1 MSNKIKSL
9 SAEEQLNLRNRARDE
24 LLRLENVFNDAAAKQ
39 IVDDFK
45 DYFSVCEI
53 VYKVILEDH
62 QFNKTGKHKEHLTVS
77 MVEAPHAL
85 KYAGYDFDKN
95 LLTRLFGAEEKIGSR
110 SVKKLRDSLTHS
122 LNEKAVK
129 ELQDRHDELYG
140 YMRDFLS
147 KIREVDMEIVN

>member
-1 MSNKIKSL
+1 MPNKVKRL
-9 SAEEQLNLRNRARDE
+9 SPVKQLELRNRAKAE
-24 LLRLENVFNDAAAKQ
+24 LLRLEELLNDAPTKQ
-39 IVDDFK
+39 MVDDFK
-45 DYFSVCEI
+45 EFFSVCEI

-62 QFNKTGKHKEHLTVS
+62 QFNKTGKHSNYLKVNMS
-77 MVEAPHAL
+77 QAPHAL

-95 LLTRLFGAEEKIGSR
+95 LLTHLFGAEEKIGSR

-140 YMRDFLS
+140 YMNDFLS
-147 KIREVDMEIVN
+147 KIREFDMEIVN